1 MTDPEDSAT
10 TIVIRRPAKVK
21 TDDRGQTVW
30 ADAIEET
37 EFDLMSSQELKLAL
51 QAANDVDHESMRA
64 VAESGKDGVVARDRA
79 TGLYDVVSEAEL
91 REFLDADMELSA
103 SIRRHEM
110 MPESADDSCANE
122 LSLVSTQALQRMLN
136 QDDSEDSLEVLD
148 DNPGCDPY
156 DKG

>member
-10 TIVIRRPAKVK
+10 TIVIRRPTKVE

-30 ADAIEET
+30 AGAIEET
-37 EFDLMSSQELKLAL
+37 EFDLMSSQDLELAL
-51 QAANDVDHESMRA
+51 QTANDVDRESMRA

-79 TGLYDVVSEAEL
+79 TGLYDVISEAEL
-91 REFLDADMELSA
+91 LELMDTDTELSA
-103 SIRRHEM
+103 SIRHHEM
-110 MPESADDSCANE
+110 MPESADDSCADE

-136 QDDSEDSLEVLD
+136 QDDSEDSLGVLD

>member
-10 TIVIRRPAKVK
+10 TIVIRRPTKVE

-30 ADAIEET
+30 AGAIEET
-37 EFDLMSSQELKLAL
+37 EFDLMSSQDLELAL
-51 QAANDVDHESMRA
+51 QTANDVDRESMRV

-79 TGLYDVVSEAEL
+79 TGLYDVISETEL
-91 REFLDADMELSA
+91 LELMDTDTELSA

-110 MPESADDSCANE
+110 MPESADDSCADE
-122 LSLVSTQALQRMLN
+122 LSLVSTQALQRLLN
-136 QDDSEDSLEVLD
+136 QDDSEDSLGVLD